1 MAGNRSYP
9 QETAEQTITR
19 LRRQNKEAADARD
32 KAMHLLERKYRYYQ
46 GLFSRA
52 LKAATEAEQQNVC
65 ALCYREHTHK
75 PHQVAQASQMAGA
88 LVALSQYA
96 EEHIPRG

>member
-1 MAGNRSYP
+1 MSTGQSVESP
-9 QETAEQTITR
+9 GETIAR

-46 GLFSRA
+46 KLFSHA

-65 ALCYREHTHK
+65 ALCHREHSHK
-75 PHQVAQASQMAGA
+75 PHQVAQASQLAGA
-88 LVALSQYA
+88 LRMLFDYA
-96 EEHIPRG
+96 EENVRRTQ